1 MTAFVLAVVTAAA
14 AAATT
19 TLTPLATPAGSP
31 PERGGAPPR
40 VAVVVGANAAA
51 PGRRPLRF
59 GHRDAEKMAAVLTA
73 VSGFRPENVTVLR
86 DPHPDQLLRAVS
98 AGIAELADRPDAL
111 FLFYYS
117 GHADDRMVYPRGEA
131 LALDRIRKLIDDAP
145 VAVRIGMVDAC
156 RGGTWTRAKGMS
168 VAEPFPVEWPVSLGS
183 EGSVLIAS
191 SSGLENA
198 HESDRLEGS
207 FFTYHFVAALRGAA
221 DGNGNRQVTLNEAFD
236 YARDRTI
243 RDTLHQTREV
253 QHPSYAVNLRGRRDI
268 VLAQIDASPSTVEL
282 SQHTGPMQVIQLDT
296 GVPIL
301 ELPAG
306 KRRVR
311 LAVPPGRYLV
321 RKPDRD
327 TMLVKEILVQPDI
340 VHVVEEAHLTL
351 VGNARLAAKSAEPPA
366 PPSPLVSVTA
376 GAPSADRPATAGASR
391 LVKVGAVSAVV
402 LGAVAWGLGVKW
414 GEDVMD
420 NNSEL
425 DDYRRFPCTSSESG
439 LCNIRN
445 QPAKQLTSEQLRYVN
460 LKTADGQRLETMQ
473 YIAYGTGAALVLG
486 SIPLFWKWIRDERRS
501 SGVQVGLVPV
511 LPVTAGGAPGLAI
524 TGRF

>member
-1 MTAFVLAVVTAAA
+1 MTALALAVVVSA

-31 PERGGAPPR
+31 PERAAPPR

-98 AGIAELADRPDAL
+98 AGIGELADRPDAL
-111 FLFYYS
+111 FIFYYS

-282 SQHTGPMQVIQLDT
+282 AQDTGPMQVIQLDT

-351 VGNARLAAKSAEPPA
+351 VGSARLAAKSAEPPP
-366 PPSPLVSVTA
+366 PPSPLVSATA
-376 GAPSADRPATAGASR
+376 RTPAPERPATAGASR
-391 LVKVGAVSAVV
+391 LVKVAAVSSLV
-402 LGAVAWGLGVKW
+402 LGAVAWGLGVKY
-414 GEDVMD
+414 GADVRD
-420 NNSEL
+420 INSEL
-425 DDYRRFPCTSSESG
+425 DDYRRFPCNMSDTG
-439 LCNIRN
+439 LCNPRQ
-445 QPAKQLTSEQLRYVN
+445 QPAKQLTQAQVNYVT
-460 LKTADGQRLETMQ
+460 LKKADGRHLETLQ
-473 YIAYGTGAALVLG
+473 YVAYGTGAALVLG
-486 SIPLFWKWIRDERRS
+486 SIPLFWKWVRDEYQAPA
-501 SGVQVGLVPV
+501 VQVGLVPV